1 MFANEPR
8 LCFVDETLFDRS
20 YHDVI
25 RPELFDCDM
34 AHNQTVCAIAESYLV
49 MCQEPQIQR
58 LVKRLQF
65 DKTFELTL
73 KFSTIAEKYKDGL
86 QVLHDNTMESLKEA
100 CRTVARQIDEEATFR
115 FGLSPG
121 HPYQN
126 AALKATEKN
135 VFGYNDKARLRRDQ
149 QLREDFKLR
158 LRNAHHSKGLGMLEI
173 EKLEIKS
180 TAPKDDPPKA
190 QEMVSPSPEAPVKP
204 SGRARDNKQIHQAP
218 RSAPPR
224 PPNPAVAAAPP
235 APIEPPVDVL
245 CSKEEA
251 EALKGKVTLSALE
264 NVNVPDLNKHEYVR
278 GLRPNEHGFLDYMS
292 EYECH
297 SITRTG
303 EGANVKYT
311 KTTKIP
317 TDSINMADPRQSG
330 AVWSQLPHHRFVHCV
345 VRM

>member
-1 MFANEPR
+1 MFSNKKR
-8 LCFVDETLFDRS
+8 LCFVDDSLLDRS
-20 YHDVI
+20 YFDTL
-25 RPELFDCDM
+25 RPELFDSDMIHNQVISAIGEIYFAMNHDPTIKSCIKAVKASAIFDM
-34 AHNQTVCAIAESYLV
+34 A
-49 MCQEPQIQR
+49 
-58 LVKRLQF
+58 
-65 DKTFELTL
+65 L

-158 LRNAHHSKGLGMLEI
+158 LYQARQSEQRSLDDFTPI
-173 EKLEIKS
+173 
-180 TAPKDDPPKA
+180 APAPELA
-190 QEMVSPSPEAPVKP
+190 QLVENLPTFETPAPTT
-204 SGRARDNKQIHQAP
+204 RARDQTSTYLAL
-218 RSAPPR
+218 
-224 PPNPAVAAAPP
+224 PAGLKTGVPKVPTPQVDPVPAADKTDSIIP
-235 APIEPPVDVL
+235 EEL

-264 NVNVPDLNKHEYVR
+264 NVNVENLASHQYVR
-278 GLRPNEHGFLDYMS
+278 GFRQNKDGFLDYMS
-292 EYECH
+292 CYECH

-317 TDSINMADPRQSG
+317 TDSINMADPR
-330 AVWSQLPHHRFVHCV
+330 L
-345 VRM
+345 